1 MHLPK
6 VFHVPN
12 IACKLLSVSNLCK
25 TNPISIEFFH
35 DYYLVKDLKTKVPLQ
50 KGLLKDGLYYLPK
63 PTTNHKALITTK
75 HQPWHHILGHPSD
88 RIMKHLSSLH
98 KIKHSINNPC
108 ISCNTSKSH
117 KLPFTLSSIK
127 STRPLEIIY
136 SDVWGLA
143 PIRSLDGYLYYL
155 ISIDHYSKYIWLYPM
170 KNKSDVSLLF
180 AQFQKLV
187 EKTFNLLIVAL
198 YSDNGGEYIK
208 LKSCLSSNCISHY
221 TIPPHTPKLNST
233 TERRHRHIVETAR
246 ALLHHANLPSQF
258 WSFAFT
264 MAVYLINRL
273 PTQNLNM
280 QSPYLTLHQQQHN
293 IRHLHSFGCLCFPW
307 HKPYT
312 HHKLQQKS
320 IPCIF
325 IGYSPSQYAYRCLD
339 PKTNKIYT
347 FRHVIFL
354 DNNFPYPN
362 LTQSA
367 PTTNLPIT
375 NTETQS
381 HIILPLNSII
391 PQPQEPNLP
400 NTTTPPTPE
409 ADLQEVQLSPS
420 TSSGNDSS
428 STPSS
433 P

>member
-1 MHLPK
+1 
-6 VFHVPN
+6 
-12 IACKLLSVSNLCK
+12 
-25 TNPISIEFFH
+25 
-35 DYYLVKDLKTKVPLQ
+35 
-50 KGLLKDGLYYLPK
+50 
-63 PTTNHKALITTK
+63 
-75 HQPWHHILGHPSD
+75 
-88 RIMKHLSSLH
+88 MKHLSSLH